1 MSGQHC
7 APAKAGARHGLPV
20 LYLTIRADAGS
31 PWCFRAT
38 RTTLSDPQP
47 RPARAASANR
57 NAQRF
62 SAFPLETT
70 RSGARA
76 LTALTVWLEDSAG
89 SLPLLGGGGTGF
101 PYSPFG
107 IAKGVP

>member
-1 MSGQHC
+1 MQGHPSSELYRTRAHEGQRGG
-7 APAKAGARHGLPV
+7 PSL
-20 LYLTIRADAGS
+20 L
-31 PWCFRAT
+31 WAT
-38 RTTLSDPQP
+38 RTTLSGPQP

-76 LTALTVWLEDSAG
+76 LTAQTVWLEDFG
-89 SLPLLGGGGTGF
+89 LVLLPCDGVGGGF
-101 PYSPFG
+101 PPF
-107 IAKGVP
+107 PFRDR

>member
-1 MSGQHC
+1 MGYPSCISRSGQTRV
-7 APAKAGARHGLPV
+7 ARGVCGL
-20 LYLTIRADAGS
+20 L
-31 PWCFRAT
+31 
-38 RTTLSDPQP
+38 TTLSGPQP
-47 RPARAASANR
+47 RPARAAGAHR

-62 SAFPLETT
+62 SVFPLETT

-107 IAKGVP
+107 IAKGVPYPLRPT